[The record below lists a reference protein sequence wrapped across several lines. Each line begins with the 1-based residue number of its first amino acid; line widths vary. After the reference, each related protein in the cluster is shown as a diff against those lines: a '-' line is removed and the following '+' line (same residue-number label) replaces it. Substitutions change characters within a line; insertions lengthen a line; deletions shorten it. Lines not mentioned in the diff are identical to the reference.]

1 MKKTIL
7 FMVLF
12 FILVLSS
19 CKFES
24 KIKNEFFSETTLQT
38 YKLENLPKGNWKDC
52 VVWGSSLYFN
62 IEREEFENWII
73 LVVDY
78 IDSRE
83 DITCWGFAEQFH
95 SSGSRDYPVT
105 LYESSNDY
113 LKDHNCIAIAF
124 TTMPLEDNTFQ
135 NCYYIQAYSGYDAT
149 LDVKGDSYHYG
160 YYMSLQDRCSYANK
174 YHVSN

>member
-1 MKKTIL
+1 MEKIR
-7 FMVLF
+7 VLLALL
-12 FILVLSS
+12 IVLMLSS
-19 CKFES
+19 CKIES
-24 KIKNEFFSETTLQT
+24 KIKNDFFSEATLQK
-38 YKLENLPKGNWKDC
+38 YELEALPKGNWKDC

-62 IEREEFENWII
+62 IEREEFENWI
-73 LVVDY
+73 LSVVGY

-83 DITCWGFAEQFH
+83 YITCWGFAEQFH

-113 LKDHNCIAIAF
+113 LKEHNCIAIAF

-149 LDVKGDSYHYG
+149 LDVKGESYHYG
-160 YYMSLQDRCSYANK
+160 YYMSLQDKSSYANK
-174 YHVSN
+174 YHIA